1 MIMRHAKAIPVAALT
16 ALLFFSCTKNFQQ
29 INTTPDKP
37 TSTTIQPLINHV
49 ISTLFLGW
57 QEQASAHNDWYY
69 PTTQLGGIT
78 SGSGYVLAN
87 AVNEIW
93 TDYYST
99 LENINAVQDKINA
112 INDTAKDKQTLN
124 NIQAILY
131 ILKAYKTFRV
141 TDQFGDIPYADAG
154 KAYTGDI
161 TLYRPRYDAQKDIY
175 LDCLKNLG
183 WAATNIKTDP
193 AATTS
198 AGNPYVSMGSFDTFF
213 KGNMTQWLRFAN
225 SLRLRYAM
233 QMVEKDPG
241 DATPIIQDVVGNN
254 LPVIIDGLDNTG
266 DVGMWPAQLNNY
278 DIASRPWS
286 FNSHKF
292 ERMSTTFWN
301 MVSDGPDSSDIFDP
315 RAILFC
321 ETNAAGK
328 WAPYK
333 IGSTASDATNPYDY
347 ARDDDYYDKNG
358 CVFSPFNY
366 HLIRDEHY
374 IPELIFTAA
383 EVHFLK
389 AEAYAR
395 GLGVAKDINAAET
408 EYYAGIASSVNFW
421 YEIAHHTNADTYD
434 DWAAVAPPT
443 PDQAQMTAF
452 LANPKVAFTGSDDEK
467 LDKIYAQEWLS
478 FFREPWLAFNLW
490 RRTASTPRDGNPPA
504 YADFYRI
511 PYPTSESINNT
522 VNFRAEVG
530 KIGGN
535 GTNIKVWWMK

>member
-1 MIMRHAKAIPVAALT
+1 MKYSRIIPVLIVSG
-16 ALLFFSCTKNFQQ
+16 LLFFSCTKDFQEL
-29 INTTPDKP
+29 NTTPDKP
-37 TSTTIQPLINHV
+37 TTTTIQPLVNHI
-49 ISTLFLGW
+49 ISTLFLSW

-93 TDYYST
+93 TDYYNT
-99 LENINAVQDKINA
+99 LENINAVQDKINM
-112 INDTAKDKQTLN
+112 INDTLKNKKALD

-141 TDQFGDIPYADAG
+141 TDQFGDIPYFDAG

-161 TLYRPRYDAQKDIY
+161 KFYRPKYDDQKDIY
-175 LDCLKNLG
+175 LDCLKNLD
-183 WAATNIKTDP
+183 WASKNIVTNP
-193 AATTS
+193 
-198 AGNPYVSMGSFDTFF
+198 AGNTYVSMGSFDTFF
-213 KGNMTQWLRFAN
+213 KGNMMLWLKFAN

-233 QMVEKDPG
+233 QMVEKDPT
-241 DATPIIQDVVGNN
+241 DAAPIIKDVVGGN
-254 LPVIIDGLDNTG
+254 LPVITDGLDNTG

-301 MVSDGPDSSDIFDP
+301 MVSTGTNSADIFDP
-315 RAILFC
+315 RAVLFC
-321 ETNAAGK
+321 ETNQAGK

-333 IGSTASDATNPYDY
+333 IGSTESDATNPYDTK
-347 ARDDDYYDKNG
+347 RDNDYSDKSG

-395 GLGVAKDINAAET
+395 GLGVGKDLNAAQT
-408 EYYAGIASSVNFW
+408 EYYAGITSSVNFW
-421 YEIAHHTNADTYD
+421 YNIAHHTNADTYD
-434 DWAAVAPPT
+434 DWAAVAPPMPT
-443 PDQAQMTAF
+443 GAQMNAF
-452 LANPKVAFTGSDDEK
+452 LANPKVAFTGSDDDK
-467 LDKIYAQEWLS
+467 LNKIYAQEWLS

-490 RRTASTPRDGNPPA
+490 RRTGRTPRDGNPSA
-504 YADFYRI
+504 YATFYRI
-511 PYPTSESINNT
+511 PYPNSESINNT
-522 VNFRAEVG
+522 TNFRAEIG
-530 KIGGN
+530 KIGSN
-535 GTNIKVWWMK
+535 GTDVKVWWMK